1 MSEKDKKDILEEE
14 EEKAKMEID
23 PEEEEIEEEDPD
35 SPLITTEELS
45 QLINNRDK
53 KGLAEVFE
61 TIPDIDI
68 AEAANDLDPKEL
80 IYIFRSLRAPVT
92 ANFFDELND
101 DSKELLIKAMTDKEL
116 VAIIN
121 EQYADDVADVV
132 GDLPA
137 NLAQRVLKAADKEMR
152 ADINQL
158 LRYKEGTAG
167 SIMTTE
173 YLEMVKST
181 KVDDAIDII
190 REKGKDAETI
200 YTIFVR
206 DRTREF
212 VGTVDL
218 DDLIFAKKSQ
228 TLEDIMN
235 VDVQS
240 VTASTDKEEVANIFR
255 RYDLTALAV
264 LNDDDRLVGIITVDD
279 AVDVMAEENAEDLAH
294 MTNMAASDQ
303 PYMEMSVWD
312 NAKKCFPWIIA
323 LLVLGTF
330 VTLVLNRLEG
340 SAIFTA
346 MPILV
351 SFVPAL
357 MDTAGNSGG
366 QTTGMMIRGLA
377 TQEFGPKQTLKVVW
391 KEFRSALVV
400 AAFVSVFTFIWIMIE
415 QYTGIVVNEKFSHI
429 IIWDGSAFTHADSLN
444 FFFHALAVGGTVAI
458 AMFFAVTVSKCIGTL
473 LCMGAAA
480 IKKDP
485 ALLAQ
490 PMLTTVMDVS
500 TLLVYWLI
508 ATLLIEQV
516 FHLI

>member
-1 MSEKDKKDILEEE
+1 MSEKDRKDILEEE
-14 EEKAKMEID
+14 EEKAKAEID
-23 PEEEEIEEEDPD
+23 PEVDEEEEEDPD

-45 QLINNRDK
+45 QLITNRDK

-68 AEAANDLDPKEL
+68 AEAANELDPKEL

-101 DSKELLIKAMTDKEL
+101 DSKELLIKTMTDKEL
-116 VAIIN
+116 VAIVN
-121 EQYADDVADVV
+121 EQYADDIADTV

-152 ADINQL
+152 ADVNQL

-173 YLEMVKST
+173 YLEMRKST

-190 REKGKDAETI
+190 REKGKDAETV
-200 YTIFVR
+200 YTIFVI
-206 DRTREF
+206 DRRREF

-218 DDLIFAKKSQ
+218 DDLIFAKKTQ

-294 MTNMAASDQ
+294 MTNMAATDK
-303 PYMEMSVWD
+303 PYMEMGVWE

-346 MPILV
+346 FPILV

-377 TQEFGPKQTLKVVW
+377 TQEFGPKQVLKVLW
-391 KEFRSALVV
+391 KEFRSAIIV
-400 AAFVSVFTFIWIMIE
+400 ACFVSVFTFVWIMIE
-415 QYTGIVVNEKFSHI
+415 QYTGIVMNEDFPNMN
-429 IIWDGSAFTHADSLN
+429 IWNGTAFTAPNAFD
-444 FFFHALAVGGTVAI
+444 FFVNNLSVAATVGI

-500 TLLVYWLI
+500 TLLVYWLV
-508 ATLLIEQV
+508 ATAV
-516 FHLI
+516 FQL